1 MFSKNSNHS
10 CAAKSICFVSGFGL
24 HRELN
29 FNLDSGTYCDLQ
41 ARYYQFGNPNGP
53 VVVIN
58 APLSASC
65 LVALPQELQRQGIT
79 ANQQDGWWQSVVG
92 PGACVNTDKF
102 RIIAFD
108 HLLGR
113 KYSAG
118 EASTTSALD
127 RPDLLGQ
134 LTPFDTARFAARSL
148 KHTLGLDQVH
158 AVIGASLGGA
168 SAAAWAEA
176 SLREGVSL
184 NKIISVAGSIAE
196 DVASNSYFNLQLEI
210 LTASSSF
217 CIKGLKEKFIEQI
230 QSDFRN
236 GSQQSLGSALVIQ
249 NVLRSFD
256 TLQDCIQQSEKP
268 ILSCDFQRVA
278 LARKLGLLRFVTP
291 EYFDAK
297 HLRLRERGEGI
308 EQWLDQQADS
318 YAAKISK
325 LELYGLLS
333 QICCEDFET
342 PRLAESI
349 RLSGAEFLYHA
360 LEGDIL
366 FDPQAAQSFVARLK
380 CAGVQKAECYLYS
393 TGGSNRGH
401 DYFLCHEYH
410 TSSAAKGL
418 QNQLECL

>member
-1 MFSKNSNHS
+1 MFSKHSNFS
-10 CAAKSICFVSGFGL
+10 CAAEAVGFASGFGL
-24 HRELN
+24 HREIN
-29 FNLDSGTYCDLQ
+29 FKLDSGTYCDLQ
-41 ARYYQFGNPNGP
+41 ARFHQFGNPNGP

-65 LVALPQELQRQGIT
+65 LVALPQELQEHGIK

-92 PGACVNTDKF
+92 QGACVDTDKF

-118 EASTTSALD
+118 SGSTTSALD

-134 LTPFDTARFAARSL
+134 LSPFDSARFAARAL
-148 KHTLGLDQVH
+148 KNALGQQEVH
-158 AVIGASLGGA
+158 AVVGASLGGA
-168 SAAAWAEA
+168 TAASWAEA
-176 SLREGVSL
+176 SLREGL
-184 NKIISVAGSIAE
+184 ELKKIVSVAGSIAE
-196 DVASNSYFNLQLEI
+196 DHASTGYFNLQLNI
-210 LTASSSF
+210 LTADSAT
-217 CIKGLKEKFIEQI
+217 EIENLQV
-230 QSDFRN
+230 DFRKQISSHFIVTEDLTS
-236 GSQQSLGSALVIQ
+236 GSGIVIQ
-249 NVLRSFD
+249 NVLQSFSE
-256 TLQDCIQQSEKP
+256 LQGCISQSETP
-268 ILSCDFQRVA
+268 AISCDFKRVS

-297 HLRLRERGEGI
+297 HLRLKERGESI
-308 EQWLDQQADS
+308 EGWLTQQADT

-325 LELYGLLS
+325 LELYGLLC

-366 FDPQAAQSFVARLK
+366 FDPTSAQSFVQRLK
-380 CAGVQKAECYLYS
+380 GSGVAKAECHLFG
-393 TGGSNRGH
+393 TDGSNRGH

-410 TSSAAKGL
+410 TSAAAQAL
-418 QNQLECL
+418 RQHLELA